1 MNSILYKVYEIND
14 LINRNGDSSARVT
27 AFPFEVFPE
36 EIQNIILE
44 TNKCLQYPIDFIATS
59 ILFAASVAIG
69 NSHKVELKKGW
80 QESAVLYIVIVS
92 PAGTNKSHP
101 LTFALQPLILY
112 DKATYQKFLLEL
124 KEFEKL
130 QRLTKKNKEASDVPE
145 SSKPFWKKFLV
156 TDFTPE
162 ALTDVHKH
170 NLRGIGVYVDE
181 LAGWIKNFNRYNNGS
196 EMEFWLSAWS
206 GKPINIDRKSGNPI
220 FINNPSIS
228 VCGTIQ
234 NDVLPEFAKGGKTQ
248 NGFIDR
254 ILFVIPEDIRKEYW
268 SNLELPDWV
277 SVKWNDVI
285 TKLITKPELSDE
297 ANNPIPNILRFT
309 NEAHKL
315 VFEWQRKNTDE
326 MNSLINESSRGIFSK
341 LEIYIIRLSLIL
353 EMINHACTGAQ
364 VVYVSE
370 ESVRGAIKLIEYF
383 KNSALRAQTFISK
396 VNPYYN
402 LSENFQKLH
411 QLLPEEFNT
420 SDGIKAAEKLSIKQ
434 RTFNEFL
441 KNKDL
446 FKKISHGIYRKMF

>member
-1 MNSILYKVYEIND
+1 MNSILYKVYELND
-14 LINRNGDSSARVT
+14 FINREGDSKVKVT
-27 AFPFEVFPE
+27 AFPFEVFPKE
-36 EIQNIILE
+36 VQSIILE
-44 TNKCLQYPIDFIATS
+44 TNSCLKYPIDFIATS

-92 PAGTNKSHP
+92 RAGTNKSHP
-101 LTFALQPLILY
+101 LTFALQPLIQH

-124 KEFEKL
+124 KEYEKL
-130 QRLTKKNKEASDVPE
+130 QRLTKKNKEAQDVPDT
-145 SSKPFWKKFLV
+145 SKPFWKKILV

-162 ALTDVHKH
+162 ALTDVHKN

-220 FINNPSIS
+220 FINNPAIS

-234 NDVLPEFAKGGKTQ
+234 NDILPEFAKGGKTQ

-254 ILFVIPEDIRKEYW
+254 ILFVMPEDIKKEYW
-268 SNLELPDWV
+268 VNLELPDWV
-277 SVKWNDVI
+277 SDKWHVVL
-285 TKLITKPELSDE
+285 TKLITINVSNDE
-297 ANNPIPNILRFT
+297 TENPIPKVLRLT
-309 NEAHKL
+309 KEAQEVIFK
-315 VFEWQRKNTDE
+315 WQRENTDE
-326 MNSLINESSRGIFSK
+326 INSLMNESSRGIFSK
-341 LEIYIIRLSLIL
+341 LEIYVIRLSLIL
-353 EMINHACTGAQ
+353 EMIKHACTGAQ
-364 VVYVSE
+364 AVDVSE

-383 KNSALRAQTFISK
+383 KNSALRAQTYISK
-396 VNPYYN
+396 INPYYN

-411 QLLPEEFNT
+411 QSLPEEFNT
-420 SDGIKAAEKLSIKQ
+420 ADGFKVADKLSIKL

-446 FKKISHGIYRKMF
+446 FKKVSHGNYRKVF

>member
-14 LINRNGDSSARVT
+14 LINRNGDSSARIT

-59 ILFAASVAIG
+59 ILFATSVAIG

-92 PAGTNKSHP
+92 PTGSNKSHP
-101 LTFALQPLILY
+101 LTFALNPLIQH
-112 DKATYQKFLLEL
+112 DKATYQKFLFEI
-124 KEFEKL
+124 KEYEKL
-130 QRLTKKNKEASDVPE
+130 QRLTKKNKEVTDVPE
-145 SSKPFWKKFLV
+145 TSKPFWKKFLV
-156 TDFTPE
+156 ADFTLE
-162 ALTDVHKH
+162 ALTDVHKN

-234 NDVLPEFAKGGKTQ
+234 NDILPEFAKGGKTQ

-268 SNLELPDWV
+268 VNLELPDWV
-277 SVKWNDVI
+277 SDKWHDVLNKMI
-285 TKLITKPELSDE
+285 TSDISKDE
-297 ANNPIPNILRFT
+297 SNNPIPKVLRLT
-309 NEAHKL
+309 NQAQEVIFK
-315 VFEWQRKNTDE
+315 WQRVNTDE
-326 MNSLINESSRGIFSK
+326 INSLINESSRGIFSK
-341 LEIYIIRLSLIL
+341 LEIYVIRLSLIL
-353 EMINHACTGAQ
+353 EIIKHACTGAQ
-364 VVYVSE
+364 AVHISE
-370 ESVRGAIKLIEYF
+370 DSVQGAIKLIEYF